1 MKDLVTIEA
10 ICDRYQCERHKASA
24 IMYKLPFFRVGNR
37 MFAYQK
43 DLDEWERGQM
53 IYPIVK
59 GARKK
64 EEGQFFIPRRKAG
77 AG

>member
-1 MKDLVTIEA
+1 MKDLVTIET

-24 IMYKLPFFRVGNR
+24 IIHRIPHFPVGNR
-37 MFAYQK
+37 LVAYAA
-43 DLDEWERGQM
+43 DLEEWERSQM
-53 IYPIVK
+53 VYPITK